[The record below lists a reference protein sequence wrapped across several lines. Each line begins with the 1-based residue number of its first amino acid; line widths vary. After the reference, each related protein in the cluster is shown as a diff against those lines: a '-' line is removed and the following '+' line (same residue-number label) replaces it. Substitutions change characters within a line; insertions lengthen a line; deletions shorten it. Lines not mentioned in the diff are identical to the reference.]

1 MTCVESQSLMSR
13 VYDRKENGCVL
24 EGMLWQRSEALNMP
38 LHPEIIEISDD
49 TDGGALTQATSER
62 LPRHDLSR
70 LQQPMA
76 SAFTFGCRVL
86 RVLVAGKSQVVDD
99 HTREVVSFRVFEG
112 SFGAEFSGRVSDQ
125 DMVSFGLTPWSASGP
140 NFKNRTAPLA
150 PPPPPPTDRRASRN
164 SAETGCRNS
173 LPLIRNPPGSRSETM
188 GTHVSQRGPEVEL
201 PMHGETQMH
210 DTFSIRFFG

>member
-13 VYDRKENGCVL
+13 VNDRKESGCVL

-49 TDGGALTQATSER
+49 TDGGVLTQETSER

-112 SFGAEFSGRVSDQ
+112 SVGAEFSGRVSDQ
-125 DMVSFGLTPWSASGP
+125 DMVSFARHGQLQAQ
-140 NFKNRTAPLA
+140 NFKNRTAHPA
-150 PPPPPPTDRRASRN
+150 PQTDRRASRN